1 MQGLGG
7 SLSMGF
13 EEAHK
18 TKSETQ
24 AMLTVAEQSLRNT
37 RELKS
42 KGLPVLDVSKS
53 IFIVEKLEEQRETDK
68 KIKNR
73 ICQDH
78 IAQMVEG
85 VDYSQKKESDYGANF
100 VHNDQYQKDVEGINM
115 AYHQRKNDLKW
126 YSEEYVK
133 TKLSLRK

>member
-1 MQGLGG
+1 
-7 SLSMGF
+7 MGF
-13 EEAHK
+13 EDAHK

-24 AMLTVAEQSLRNT
+24 TMLNTAEINLRNT

-42 KGLPVLDVSKS
+42 KGLPVVDKS
-53 IFIVEKLEEQRETDK
+53 TTLVMLEKLEEKRETDQK
-68 KIKNR
+68 MKHR

-78 IAQMVEG
+78 LAQMVEG
-85 VDYSQKKESDYGANF
+85 VQYSQKKESDYGANF
-100 VHNDQYQKDVEGINM
+100 VHNDNYQKDVEGIDM
-115 AYHQRKNDLKW
+115 SYHQRKNDLKW